1 MSAASATG
9 YPSMLRAITP
19 VKNSRFVSVA
29 RNAPT
34 SDSSASTSACDS
46 VRLSNVSQSIER
58 KRGAANPFSDIQSA
72 TGGASREECEQ
83 RARCGVHPGPERR
96 LRQRRADRRTA
107 RLTCEPEAAARRG
120 DLEVGRGRL
129 RERPARAV
137 RRDGHDDETLTLASL
152 TDTLPSVAEEG
163 PLPLGPLPLHARIDE
178 QRGLHDDVRITK
190 ERRARLLVLAAHDDA
205 ALVRVE
211 RDPHESAIR
220 IRFITNERRD
230 APDRIAFRRLRFH
243 DVRAKVGEDAA
254 ALRDRGR
261 GPLVGVHD
269 LDDAKAVEHRLKHRW
284 AL

>member
-1 MSAASATG
+1 MTADRPALDRERHVPIGTGPDVAEARADDAAAKEVRSEAHVLLARDIGEHRRGRMHRHHALLAGHVDVLSATC
-9 YPSMLRAITP
+9 L
-19 VKNSRFVSVA
+19 
-29 RNAPT
+29 
-34 SDSSASTSACDS
+34 
-46 VRLSNVSQSIER
+46 
-58 KRGAANPFSDIQSA
+58 
-72 TGGASREECEQ
+72 ASREECEQ
-83 RARCGVHPGPERR
+83 RARCGIHPGPERR

-284 AL
+284 A

>member
-1 MSAASATG
+1 
-9 YPSMLRAITP
+9 MLRLP
-19 VKNSRFVSVA
+19 RFRFVS
-29 RNAPT
+29 PP
-34 SDSSASTSACDS
+34 
-46 VRLSNVSQSIER
+46 SIEEAIHIR
-58 KRGAANPFSDIQSA
+58 TEHPATSMYVAGGTDVYPKMKRRQFQPEVVIAI
-72 TGGASREECEQ
+72 GGLVRDDF
-83 RARCGVHPGPERR
+83 RGGTLGP
-96 LRQRRADRRTA
+96 
-107 RLTCEPEAAARRG
+107 
-120 DLEVGRGRL
+120 
-129 RERPARAV
+129 
-137 RRDGHDDETLTLASL
+137 LA
-152 TDTLPSVAEEG
+152 DTLPSVAEEG

-269 LDDAKAVEHRLKHRW
+269 LDDAKAVENRLKHRW
-284 AL
+284 A